1 MQFVTVRDFR
11 NASGSIWEKLGKEGE
26 LIVTNNGKPAAILL
40 DVKENDV
47 EQTLRDI
54 RRAKLLRLL
63 TEAREEAAGRGFMSD
78 QEIEV
83 EIKAARAEFKK
94 KHRRPL

>member
-11 NASGSIWEKLGKEGE
+11 NSSGSIWEKLNQEGE
-26 LIVTNNGKPAAILL
+26 LVVTNNGKPAAILFG
-40 DVKENDV
+40 VKDSDV

-54 RRAKLLRLL
+54 RRSKLLRLL
-63 TEAREEAAGRGFMSD
+63 TEAREEAAERGFMSD
-78 QEIEV
+78 EDIEA

-94 KHRRPL
+94 KHKRPL

>member
-11 NASGSIWEKLGKEGE
+11 NASGSVWEKLNQEGE
-26 LIVTNNGKPAAILL
+26 LVVTNNGKPAAILV
-40 DVKENDV
+40 DVKDSDV
-47 EQTLRDI
+47 EQALRDI

-63 TEAREEAAGRGFMSD
+63 TEAREEAALRGFMSD
-78 QEIEV
+78 EEIEA

-94 KHRRPL
+94 KHSRSL

>member
-11 NASGSIWEKLGKEGE
+11 NASGSVWEKLGREGE
-26 LIVTNNGKPAAILL
+26 LVVTNNGKPAAILL
-40 DVKENDV
+40 DVKDSDV

-54 RRAKLLRLL
+54 RRSKLLRLL
-63 TEAREEAAGRGFMSD
+63 TDAREEAAERGFMSD
-78 QEIEV
+78 EEINA

-94 KHRRPL
+94 KHKRPL

>member
-11 NASGSIWEKLGKEGE
+11 NASGSVWEKLNREGE
-26 LIVTNNGKPAAILL
+26 LVVTNNGKPAAILL
-40 DVKENDV
+40 NVGGNDL

-63 TEAREEAAGRGFMSD
+63 SEAREEAAGRGFMSD
-78 QEIEV
+78 EEINA
-83 EIKAARAEFKK
+83 EIQAARAEYKE
-94 KHRRPL
+94 KHGKPL